1 MTSQGT
7 AHGRFRR
14 AIRKRNLFAAEL
26 AAREL
31 PEKLALDDAL
41 DIVFLIADQKP
52 ERLERAAI
60 RWHARLELEAS
71 MLAFNESQLALAA
84 LRHLPAGG
92 DEPRALLRRLLR
104 QAKPTL
110 LRRMG

>member
-1 MTSQGT
+1 MTSQGS

-14 AIRKRNLFAAEL
+14 AIEHGNLFMAEM

-31 PEKLALDDAL
+31 PGLALDDAL
-41 DIVFLIADQKP
+41 DLVSLIAREGS

-60 RWHARLELEAS
+60 RWHGRLEIEAQ
-71 MLAFNESQLALAA
+71 MLTLPEAQFALAA
-84 LRHLPAGG
+84 LARLPSDPQAH
-92 DEPRALLRRLLR
+92 AMLRKLLR
-104 QAKPTL
+104 QSNPTL